1 VAWPLIQS
9 RLGASLS
16 AAIENWFGTF
26 LPRGYPE
33 EVTPFVREAKQTEAQ
48 KKNGGGLTN
57 FVMPPIFP
65 VFSLYRHSVVF

>member
-1 VAWPLIQS
+1 LVWNL
-9 RLGASLS
+9 
-16 AAIENWFGTF
+16 